1 MENFLFGDFFLLYVY
16 FCVFVNLYII
26 ILFIVLLIFC
36 VKRNIIIFYIC
47 IIYIFLKM
55 DYIFDK

>member
-26 ILFIVLLIFC
+26 ILFIFLLVFC

-47 IIYIFLKM
+47 IIYMFLKM

>member
-55 DYIFDK
+55 DYIFDN